1 MTKLSNKSY
10 SQKSAQVERSWHLVD
25 VEGKILGRTATT
37 IAQKLIGKHKATYTP
52 HIDGGDYV
60 VVVNASGVK
69 LSRNKAEKKI
79 YYRHTGYPGG
89 LKERSFQE
97 MLEKFPQRVIEKAVY
112 NMLPKNKLRK
122 KRMTR
127 LKVYAD
133 ATHQHQSQLK
143 TDTSKE

>member
-10 SQKSAQVERSWHLVD
+10 SQKLAQVERSWHLVD
-25 VEGKILGRTATT
+25 VGGKILGRTATT

-60 VVVNASGVK
+60 VVVNASGIK
-69 LSRNKAEKKI
+69 LSRSKADKKI

-127 LKVYAD
+127 LKVYAGGK
-133 ATHQHQSQLK
+133 HQHQSQLS
-143 TDTSKE
+143 TDNSKE

>member
-10 SQKSAQVERSWHLVD
+10 SQKLAQVERSWHLVD

-127 LKVYAD
+127 LKVYAGGK
-133 ATHQHQSQLK
+133 HQHQSQLS
-143 TDTSKE
+143 TDNNKE